1 LKINLWDGG
10 DFHCFYKV
18 LLIGVLGVNAICFSA
33 VRHEKPIKLFIF
45 IIIKMNQMK
54 VASFFLLFLSLVLA
68 TAQETP
74 TDFLSADFHLE
85 RRNKVRNLMTVNSV
99 AIFFANAERNRA
111 NDVDYIYHQDPDFYY
126 LTGYK
131 EPNSVLM
138 IFSEDQTSA
147 DGRAFNELVYVQ
159 ERDPRAEQW
168 NGKRLGVNG
177 VQEELGF
184 EMAFNGSEFEKSNIN
199 FKGFDN
205 VLFFDFK
212 NDYRDLKG
220 TADLFDLI
228 KTFKIKTNYPSDYN
242 ATKQQIYSMITST
255 DIENSANVAQTL
267 GRYLNNQDDL
277 KSDQLLTSYVNAED
291 NGKRKEIQ
299 EKVMLELKSN
309 NLNSVLLEEIM
320 KTLRETKTA
329 EEMVLLKK
337 AVEISAVGQI
347 EVMKAMHPNM
357 SETEIQGIHEYVY
370 KKYGAEYEGYPSI
383 VGGGNN
389 GCILHYIENNK
400 QKVGNELV
408 LMDLGAEYHGYTA
421 DVTRTIPANGKF
433 TKEQKLIYD
442 IVYNA
447 QEAGIKASVVGAPF
461 QAPGKAALEVV
472 TKGLIDL
479 GIISSPSGAKTY
491 FPHGT
496 SHYLGLDV
504 HDKGTYG
511 PFQENTVI
519 TVEPGIY
526 IPEGSNCDK
535 KWWGIAVRIEDDIL
549 ITNSGPINLSGM
561 APRTTEAIEKTMAM
575 PSVLDSFTLPSLD

>member
-1 LKINLWDGG
+1 
-10 DFHCFYKV
+10 
-18 LLIGVLGVNAICFSA
+18 
-33 VRHEKPIKLFIF
+33 
-45 IIIKMNQMK
+45 MK
-54 VASFFLLFLSLVLA
+54 VISFFFLFFYMVLVS
-68 TAQETP
+68 AQQTP
-74 TDFLSADFHLE
+74 TDFLSADFHKE
-85 RRNKVRNLMTVNSV
+85 RREKVRALMPANSV
-99 AIFFANAERNRA
+99 AVFFANAERNRA

-147 DGRAFNELVYVQ
+147 DGKVFNEMVYVQ
-159 ERDPRAEQW
+159 EKDPRAEQW

-184 EMAFNGSEFEKSNIN
+184 DMAFNGSEFEKSTVN
-199 FKGFDN
+199 FKSFDN
-205 VLFFDFK
+205 VMFFDFK
-212 NDYRDLKG
+212 NDYRDLNG

-242 ATKQQIYSMITST
+242 ATKQQIYSLITST
-255 DIENSANVAQTL
+255 EIENSANVAQTL
-267 GRYLNNQDDL
+267 GRYLNYQEDL
-277 KSDQLLTSYVNAED
+277 KSDQLLTGYVNAED

-299 EKVMLELKSN
+299 EKVKLELKSN
-309 NLNSVLLEEIM
+309 NLNSVLLGEIM
-320 KTLRETKTA
+320 NTLRESKTA

-337 AVEISAVGQI
+337 AIEISAVGQI
-347 EVMKAMHPNM
+347 EVMKAMHPDM

-447 QEAGIKASVVGAPF
+447 QEAGIKTSVVGAPF
-461 QAPGKAALEVV
+461 QAPGQAALEVV
-472 TKGLIDL
+472 TKGLLDL
-479 GIISSPSGAKTY
+479 GIISSPSEVKTY

-526 IPEGSNCDK
+526 IPEGSDCDK

-549 ITNSGPINLSGM
+549 ITKNGPVNLSGM

>member
-1 LKINLWDGG
+1 M
-10 DFHCFYKV
+10 
-18 LLIGVLGVNAICFSA
+18 AS
-33 VRHEKPIKLFIF
+33 
-45 IIIKMNQMK
+45 KMNQMK
-54 VASFFLLFLSLVLA
+54 LSSFLFLFLSITILA
-68 TAQETP
+68 AQETP
-74 TDFLSADFHLE
+74 TDFLSADFHKE
-85 RRNKVRNLMTVNSV
+85 RREKVRDLIPANSV
-99 AIFFANAERNRA
+99 AVFFANPERNRA

-131 EPNSVLM
+131 EPNSVLL

-147 DGRAFNELVYVQ
+147 DGKVFNELVYVQ
-159 ERDPRAEQW
+159 EKDPRAEQW
-168 NGKRLGVNG
+168 NGKRLGVEG
-177 VQEELGF
+177 VQEKLGF
-184 EMAFNGSEFEKSNIN
+184 DMAFNGREFEKSNIN
-199 FKGFDN
+199 FKGFDT

-212 NDYRDLKG
+212 NDYRDLNG

-228 KTFKIKTNYPSDYN
+228 KTFKLKTNYPSDYN

-255 DIENSANVAQTL
+255 DVENSANVAQTL
-267 GRYLNNQDDL
+267 GRYLNYQEDL
-277 KSDQLLTSYVNAED
+277 KSDQLLTGYVNAED

-299 EKVMLELKSN
+299 EKVKLELKSN
-309 NLNSVLLEEIM
+309 NLNSMLLEEIM
-320 KTLRETKTA
+320 NTLRETKTA

-337 AVEISAVGQI
+337 AIEISSVGQI

-400 QKVGNELV
+400 QKVGNDLV

-447 QEAGIKASVVGAPF
+447 QEAGIKASVIGAPF
-461 QAPGKAALEVV
+461 QAPGQAAQEVV
-472 TKGLIDL
+472 TKGLMDL
-479 GIISSPSGAKTY
+479 GIISSPSGVKTY

-526 IPEGSNCDK
+526 IPEGSDCDK

-549 ITNSGPINLSGM
+549 ITKNGPINLSGM

-575 PSVLDSFTLPSLD
+575 PSVLDNFTLPSLD